1 MNYENMGNL
10 KHMMHHI
17 KYTCLVFLLM
27 PISLY
32 AQDSLSLSLNDI
44 LIKIEKQNVSLESY
58 DLKAKSYNYK
68 SEAATSWMP
77 PMVGAGTYMTPYPGQ
92 NSMNDDKGS
101 LMFQVEQD
109 IPNFSKQKANKKA
122 IVSLEDIE
130 YASRDIK
137 MNELK
142 AQAKSLYFGWSIALE
157 RIQILRENEKIMQTM
172 REVEEIRYKYNQSQL
187 GSIFNIDAKIEE
199 NQNMI
204 LTQEGEIA
212 KSRAWLNSLMNQS
225 GDTYFS
231 IDTSE
236 ELLFVPQA
244 VLDTASLA
252 GQRADVIKMQRE
264 IASRKLGVE
273 VMKKESRPGLKIRF
287 DHMSPLGAGM
297 MPNSY
302 SIMGMVS
309 IPMVPWSSKMYK
321 NEISAMN
328 LEIDAMEKERQGMLL
343 ESQGVV
349 YGMQY
354 EILNVQ
360 KRLQNLELK
369 IIPSLKRALDANFQS
384 YQENKI
390 QLPVILDNWEAWNM
404 MKNNLL
410 DEKLTFY
417 QLIIDYEKELFR

>member
-10 KHMMHHI
+10 KHMMLHI
-17 KYTCLVFLLM
+17 KYIYLFFLLM
-27 PISLY
+27 PINLF
-32 AQDSLSLSLNDI
+32 AQDSLSLSLDAI
-44 LIKIEKQNVSLESY
+44 LTRIEMQNVALESY
-58 DLKAKSYNYK
+58 ELKVESYKYK
-68 SEAATSWMP
+68 SEAASSWMA

-92 NSMNDDKGS
+92 DPMEDDKGS

-109 IPNFSKQKANKKA
+109 IPNFSKQKANQKA
-122 IVSLEDIE
+122 IISLGDIE
-130 YASRDIK
+130 YANRDLK
-137 MNELK
+137 MNDLK
-142 AQAKSLYFGWSIALE
+142 AQAKSLFFGWLIALD
-157 RIQILRENEKIMQTM
+157 RIQVLRENEKIMQTM

-204 LTQEGEIA
+204 LMQEGEIA
-212 KSRAWLNSLMNQS
+212 KSRAWLNSLMNHR
-225 GDTYFS
+225 GDVFFS

-236 ELLFVPQA
+236 KLVFVPQA
-244 VLDTASLA
+244 ILDTSTLA
-252 GQRADVIKMQRE
+252 NQRADIVKMERE
-264 IASRKLGVE
+264 IASMKLGVE

-302 SIMGMVS
+302 SIMGMIS
-309 IPMVPWSSKMYK
+309 IPIAPWSSKMYK

-328 LEIDAMEKERQGMLL
+328 LEVDAMQKERQGKLL

-354 EILNVQ
+354 EILNTQ
-360 KRLQNLELK
+360 KRLENLELK

-390 QLPVILDNWEAWNM
+390 QLPVIIDNWEAWNM
-404 MKNNLL
+404 MQNNLL
-410 DEKLTFY
+410 DEKLMFY

>member
-1 MNYENMGNL
+1 MNYGNMGNL
-10 KHMMHHI
+10 KHMMLRI
-17 KYTCLVFLLM
+17 RYFYLFFLLM
-27 PISLY
+27 PINLF
-32 AQDSLSLSLNDI
+32 AQDSLSLSLEDI
-44 LIKIEKQNVSLESY
+44 LTRIEMQNVALESY
-58 DLKAKSYNYK
+58 ELKVESYKYK
-68 SEAATSWMP
+68 SEAASSWMA

-92 NSMNDDKGS
+92 DPMEDDKGS

-109 IPNFSKQKANKKA
+109 IPNFSKQKANQKA
-122 IVSLEDIE
+122 IISLGDIE
-130 YASRDIK
+130 YANRDLK
-137 MNELK
+137 MNDLK
-142 AQAKSLYFGWSIALE
+142 AQAKSLYFGWLIALD
-157 RIQILRENEKIMQTM
+157 RIQVLRENEKIMQTM

-204 LTQEGEIA
+204 LMQEGEIA
-212 KSRAWLNSLMNQS
+212 KSRAWLNSLMNQR
-225 GDTYFS
+225 GDVLFS

-236 ELLFVPQA
+236 KLVFVPQ
-244 VLDTASLA
+244 VILDTATLA
-252 GQRADVIKMQRE
+252 NQRADIVKMERE
-264 IASRKLGVE
+264 IASMKLGVE

-302 SIMGMVS
+302 SIMGMIS
-309 IPMVPWSSKMYK
+309 IPIAPWSSKMYK

-328 LEIDAMEKERQGMLL
+328 LEVDAMQKERQGKLL

-354 EILNVQ
+354 EILNTQ
-360 KRLQNLELK
+360 KRLENLELK

-390 QLPVILDNWEAWNM
+390 QLPVIIDNWEAWNM
-404 MKNNLL
+404 MQNNLL
-410 DEKLTFY
+410 DEKLMFY
-417 QLIIDYEKELFR
+417 QLIIHYEKELFR

>member
-1 MNYENMGNL
+1 
-10 KHMMHHI
+10 MMHRI
-17 KYTCLVFLLM
+17 KYTCLFLLLM
-27 PISLY
+27 PISLF
-32 AQDSLSLSLNDI
+32 AQDSLLLSLNEI
-44 LIKIEKQNVSLESY
+44 LTKIEKQNVSLESY
-58 DLKAKSYNYK
+58 ELKAKSYNFK
-68 SEAATSWMP
+68 SEAATSWMA

-92 NSMNDDKGS
+92 NPMADDRGS

-109 IPNFSKQKANKKA
+109 IPNFAKQKADKKA
-122 IVSLEDIE
+122 ITSLGDIE
-130 YASRDIK
+130 YANRDLKI
-137 MNELK
+137 NELK
-142 AQAKSLYFGWSIALE
+142 AQAKGLYFNWLIALE
-157 RIQILRENEKIMQTM
+157 RIEVLCENEKIMQTM

-187 GSIFNIDAKIEE
+187 GSIFNIDAKIDE
-199 NQNMI
+199 NHNMI

-212 KSRAWLNSLMNQS
+212 KSRAWLNSLMNQN

-236 ELLFVPQA
+236 QLAFIPQA
-244 VLDTASLA
+244 VLDTTSLA
-252 GQRADVIKMQRE
+252 VQRADIIKMERE
-264 IASRKLGVE
+264 ITSMKFEAE
-273 VMKKESRPGLKIRF
+273 AMKKESRPGLKIRF

-302 SIMGMVS
+302 SIMGMIS
-309 IPMVPWSSKMYK
+309 IPIVPWSSKMYK
-321 NEISAMN
+321 NEVLAMN
-328 LEIDAMEKERQGMLL
+328 LEIDAMEKERQGILL
-343 ESQGVV
+343 ESQGKV

-360 KRLQNLELK
+360 KRLENLELK

-404 MKNNLL
+404 MQNNLL
-410 DEKLTFY
+410 DEKLMFY

>member
-1 MNYENMGNL
+1 
-10 KHMMHHI
+10 MHRI
-17 KYTCLVFLLM
+17 KYTCLFLLLM
-27 PISLY
+27 PISLF
-32 AQDSLSLSLNDI
+32 AQDSLLLSLNEI
-44 LIKIEKQNVSLESY
+44 LTKIEKQNVSLESY
-58 DLKAKSYNYK
+58 ELKAKSYNFK
-68 SEAATSWMP
+68 SEAATSWMA

-92 NSMNDDKGS
+92 NPMADDRGS

-109 IPNFSKQKANKKA
+109 IPNFAKQKADKKA
-122 IVSLEDIE
+122 ITSLGDIE
-130 YASRDIK
+130 YANRDLKI
-137 MNELK
+137 NELK
-142 AQAKSLYFGWSIALE
+142 AQAKGLYFNWLIALE
-157 RIQILRENEKIMQTM
+157 RIEVLCENEKIMQTM

-187 GSIFNIDAKIEE
+187 GSIFNIDAKIDE
-199 NQNMI
+199 NHNMI

-212 KSRAWLNSLMNQS
+212 KSRAWLNSLMNQN

-236 ELLFVPQA
+236 QLAFIPQA
-244 VLDTASLA
+244 VLDTTSLA
-252 GQRADVIKMQRE
+252 VQRADIIKMERE
-264 IASRKLGVE
+264 ITSMKFEAE
-273 VMKKESRPGLKIRF
+273 AMKKESRPGLKIRF

-302 SIMGMVS
+302 SIMGMIS
-309 IPMVPWSSKMYK
+309 IPIVPWSSKMYK
-321 NEISAMN
+321 NEVLAMN
-328 LEIDAMEKERQGMLL
+328 LEIDAMEKERQGILL
-343 ESQGVV
+343 ESQGKV

-360 KRLQNLELK
+360 KRLENLELK

-404 MKNNLL
+404 MQNNLL
-410 DEKLTFY
+410 DEKLMFY

>member
-1 MNYENMGNL
+1 MNYGNMGNL
-10 KHMMHHI
+10 KHMMHRI
-17 KYTCLVFLLM
+17 KYIYLFFLLM
-27 PISLY
+27 PVSVF
-32 AQDSLSLSLNDI
+32 AQDSLSLSLDDI
-44 LIKIEKQNVSLESY
+44 LTRIEMQNVSLESY
-58 DLKAKSYNYK
+58 DLKAESYNYK
-68 SEAATSWMP
+68 SEAASSWMA

-92 NSMNDDKGS
+92 DPMADDKGS

-109 IPNFSKQKANKKA
+109 IPNFSKQKANQKA
-122 IVSLEDIE
+122 IISLKDIE
-130 YASRDIK
+130 YADRDLK

-142 AQAKSLYFGWSIALE
+142 AQAKSLYFGWLIALD
-157 RIQILRENEKIMQTM
+157 RIQVLRENEKIMQTM

-204 LTQEGEIA
+204 LMQEGEIA
-212 KSRAWLNSLMNQS
+212 KSRAWLNSLMNQR
-225 GDTYFS
+225 GDELFS

-236 ELLFVPQA
+236 HLVFVPQV

-252 GQRADVIKMQRE
+252 DQRADIIKMERE
-264 IASRKLGVE
+264 ITSMKLGVE

-302 SIMGMVS
+302 SIMGMIS
-309 IPMVPWSSKMYK
+309 IPIAPWSSKMYK
-321 NEISAMN
+321 NEVLAMN
-328 LEIDAMEKERQGMLL
+328 LEVDAMQKERQGKLL
-343 ESQGVV
+343 ESQGLV

-354 EILNVQ
+354 KILNAQ
-360 KRLQNLELK
+360 ERLKNLELK

-384 YQENKI
+384 YQENKM
-390 QLPVILDNWEAWNM
+390 QLPVIIDNWEAWNM
-404 MKNNLL
+404 MQNNLL

>member
-1 MNYENMGNL
+1 MNYGNMGNL
-10 KHMMHHI
+10 KHMMLRI
-17 KYTCLVFLLM
+17 RYFYLFFLLM
-27 PISLY
+27 PINLF
-32 AQDSLSLSLNDI
+32 AQDSLSLSLEDI
-44 LIKIEKQNVSLESY
+44 LTRIEMQNVALESY
-58 DLKAKSYNYK
+58 ELKVESYKYK
-68 SEAATSWMP
+68 SEAASSWMA

-92 NSMNDDKGS
+92 DPMEDDKGS

-109 IPNFSKQKANKKA
+109 IPNFSKQKANQKA
-122 IVSLEDIE
+122 IISLGDIE
-130 YASRDIK
+130 YANRDLK
-137 MNELK
+137 MNDLK
-142 AQAKSLYFGWSIALE
+142 AQAKSLYFGWLIALD
-157 RIQILRENEKIMQTM
+157 RIQVLRENEKIMQTM

-204 LTQEGEIA
+204 LMQEGEIA
-212 KSRAWLNSLMNQS
+212 KSRAWLNSLMNQR
-225 GDTYFS
+225 GDVLFS

-236 ELLFVPQA
+236 KLVFVPQ
-244 VLDTASLA
+244 VILDTATLA
-252 GQRADVIKMQRE
+252 NQRADIVKMERE
-264 IASRKLGVE
+264 IASMKLGVE

-302 SIMGMVS
+302 SIMGMIS
-309 IPMVPWSSKMYK
+309 IPIAPWSSKMYK

-328 LEIDAMEKERQGMLL
+328 LEVDAMQKERQGKLL

-354 EILNVQ
+354 EILNTQ
-360 KRLQNLELK
+360 KRLENLELK

-390 QLPVILDNWEAWNM
+390 QLPVIIDNWEAWNM
-404 MKNNLL
+404 MQNNLL
-410 DEKLTFY
+410 DEKLMFY

>member
-1 MNYENMGNL
+1 MNYVNMGNL
-10 KHMMHHI
+10 KHMMLRI
-17 KYTCLVFLLM
+17 RYIYLFFLLM
-27 PISLY
+27 PINLF
-32 AQDSLSLSLNDI
+32 AQDSLSLSLEDI
-44 LIKIEKQNVSLESY
+44 LTRIEMQNVALESY
-58 DLKAKSYNYK
+58 ALKVESYKYK
-68 SEAATSWMP
+68 SEAASSWMA

-92 NSMNDDKGS
+92 DPMEDDKGS

-109 IPNFSKQKANKKA
+109 IPNFSKQKANQKA
-122 IVSLEDIE
+122 IISLGDIE
-130 YASRDIK
+130 YANRDLK
-137 MNELK
+137 MNDLK
-142 AQAKSLYFGWSIALE
+142 AQAKSLYFGWLIALD
-157 RIQILRENEKIMQTM
+157 RIQVLRENEKIMQTM

-204 LTQEGEIA
+204 LMQEGEIA
-212 KSRAWLNSLMNQS
+212 KSRAWLNSLMNQR
-225 GDTYFS
+225 GDVLFS

-236 ELLFVPQA
+236 KLVFVPQ
-244 VLDTASLA
+244 VILDTATLA
-252 GQRADVIKMQRE
+252 NQRADIVKMERE
-264 IASRKLGVE
+264 IASMKLGVE

-302 SIMGMVS
+302 SIMGMIS
-309 IPMVPWSSKMYK
+309 IPIAPWSSKMYK

-328 LEIDAMEKERQGMLL
+328 LEVDAMQKERQGKLL

-354 EILNVQ
+354 EILNTQ
-360 KRLQNLELK
+360 KRLENLELK

-390 QLPVILDNWEAWNM
+390 QLPVIIDNWEAWNM
-404 MKNNLL
+404 MQNNLL
-410 DEKLTFY
+410 DEKLMFY

>member
-1 MNYENMGNL
+1 MNYGNMGNL
-10 KHMMHHI
+10 KHMMLRI
-17 KYTCLVFLLM
+17 RYFYLFFLLM
-27 PISLY
+27 PINLF
-32 AQDSLSLSLNDI
+32 AQDSLSLSLEDI
-44 LIKIEKQNVSLESY
+44 LTRIEMQNVALESY
-58 DLKAKSYNYK
+58 ELKVESYKYK
-68 SEAATSWMP
+68 SEAASSWMA

-92 NSMNDDKGS
+92 DPMEDDKGS

-109 IPNFSKQKANKKA
+109 IPNFSKQKANQKA
-122 IVSLEDIE
+122 IISLGDIE
-130 YASRDIK
+130 YANRDLK
-137 MNELK
+137 MNDLK
-142 AQAKSLYFGWSIALE
+142 AQAKSLFFGWLIALD
-157 RIQILRENEKIMQTM
+157 RIQVLRENEKIMQTM

-204 LTQEGEIA
+204 LMQEGEIA
-212 KSRAWLNSLMNQS
+212 KSRAWLNSLMNQR
-225 GDTYFS
+225 GDVLFS

-236 ELLFVPQA
+236 KLVFVPQ
-244 VLDTASLA
+244 VILDTATLA
-252 GQRADVIKMQRE
+252 NQRADIVKMERE
-264 IASRKLGVE
+264 IASMKLGVE

-302 SIMGMVS
+302 SIMGMIS
-309 IPMVPWSSKMYK
+309 IPIAPWSSKMYK

-328 LEIDAMEKERQGMLL
+328 LEVDAMQKERQGKLL

-354 EILNVQ
+354 EILNTQ
-360 KRLQNLELK
+360 KRLENLELK

-390 QLPVILDNWEAWNM
+390 QLPVIIDNWEAWNM
-404 MKNNLL
+404 MQNNLL
-410 DEKLTFY
+410 DEKLMFY

>member
-1 MNYENMGNL
+1 MNYENSENL
-10 KHMMHHI
+10 KSMMHRI
-17 KYTCLVFLLM
+17 KYTCLFLLLM
-27 PISLY
+27 PISLF
-32 AQDSLSLSLNDI
+32 AQDSLLLSLNEI
-44 LIKIEKQNVSLESY
+44 LTKIEKQNVSLESY
-58 DLKAKSYNYK
+58 ELKAKSYNFK
-68 SEAATSWMP
+68 SEAATSWMA

-92 NSMNDDKGS
+92 NPMADDRGS

-109 IPNFSKQKANKKA
+109 IPNFAKQKADKKA
-122 IVSLEDIE
+122 ITSLGDIE
-130 YASRDIK
+130 YANRDLKI
-137 MNELK
+137 NELK
-142 AQAKSLYFGWSIALE
+142 AQAKGLYFNWLIALE
-157 RIQILRENEKIMQTM
+157 RIEVLCENEKIMQTM

-187 GSIFNIDAKIEE
+187 GSIFNIDAKIDE
-199 NQNMI
+199 NHNMI

-212 KSRAWLNSLMNQS
+212 KSRAWLNSLMNQN

-236 ELLFVPQA
+236 QLAFIPQA
-244 VLDTASLA
+244 VLDTTSLA
-252 GQRADVIKMQRE
+252 VQRADIIKMERE
-264 IASRKLGVE
+264 ITSMKFEAE
-273 VMKKESRPGLKIRF
+273 AMKKESRPGLKIRF

-302 SIMGMVS
+302 SIMGMIS
-309 IPMVPWSSKMYK
+309 IPIVPWSSKMYK
-321 NEISAMN
+321 NEVLAMN
-328 LEIDAMEKERQGMLL
+328 LEIDAMEKERQGILL
-343 ESQGVV
+343 ESQGKV

-360 KRLQNLELK
+360 KRLENLELK

-404 MKNNLL
+404 MQNNLL
-410 DEKLTFY
+410 DEKLMFY

>member
-1 MNYENMGNL
+1 MNYENSENL
-10 KHMMHHI
+10 KLMMHRI

-27 PISLY
+27 PISLF

-44 LIKIEKQNVSLESY
+44 LTKIQKQNVSLESY
-58 DLKAKSYNYK
+58 ELKAKSYDYK
-68 SEAATSWMP
+68 SEAATSWMA

-92 NSMNDDKGS
+92 NPMEDDKGS

-122 IVSLEDIE
+122 IISLGDIE

-137 MNELK
+137 LNELK
-142 AQAKSLYFGWSIALE
+142 AQAKSLYFGWLIALE
-157 RIQILRENEKIMQTM
+157 RIQVLRENEKIMQTM

-204 LTQEGEIA
+204 LMQEGEIA

-225 GDTYFS
+225 GDAYFS

-236 ELLFVPQA
+236 RLVFIPQA

-252 GQRADVIKMQRE
+252 GQRADVIKMERE
-264 IASRKLGVE
+264 IASMKLGVE

-302 SIMGMVS
+302 SIMGMIS
-309 IPMVPWSSKMYK
+309 IPIVPWSSKMYK
-321 NEISAMN
+321 NEVSAMN
-328 LEIDAMEKERQGMLL
+328 LEIDAIEKERKGMLL
-343 ESQGVV
+343 ESQGMV

-360 KRLQNLELK
+360 KRLENLESK

-390 QLPVILDNWEAWNM
+390 QLPVIIDNWEAWNM
-404 MKNNLL
+404 MQNNLL